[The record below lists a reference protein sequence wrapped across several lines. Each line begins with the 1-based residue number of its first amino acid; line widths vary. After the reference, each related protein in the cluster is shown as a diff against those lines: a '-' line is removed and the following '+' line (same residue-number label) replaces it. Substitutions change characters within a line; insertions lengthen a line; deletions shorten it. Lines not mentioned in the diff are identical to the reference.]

1 MKKLLRFDWASK
13 YLLKTKS
20 HYGILEGFLRELTGE
35 HLKIKGVLGSTNQ
48 SNGSDEKS
56 GRIDYLVESSR
67 GEIILQLQNNRE
79 SNYMQRMVYGSMKSC
94 VDNFQ
99 GYSVPKSKKLICINI
114 VYSPAQDDDYFY
126 KGKISFDAQNKNAGT
141 EVYKINGY
149 SKNDIRDMFPEY
161 YLIYVYNFKDVIK
174 SGLDEWIYYFKHAD
188 VKENF
193 TSHGLNEVRDKF
205 ALGRLSEEEKKKYD
219 AYLNTISN
227 DPLEILQLRLKTES
241 MLKEKE
247 RHTKVEIARALKNQF
262 VPVEI
267 ISTSTGLSIP
277 EVQNL

>member
-13 YLLKTKS
+13 YLLKNKS
-20 HYGILEGFLRELTGE
+20 NYGILEGFLREVTGE

-48 SNGSDEKS
+48 SNGNDDKS
-56 GRIDYLVESSR
+56 IRVDYLVESSR
-67 GEIILQLQNNRE
+67 GEIIVQLQNNRE
-79 SNYMQRMVYGSMKSC
+79 SNYMQKMVYGSMKSC

-99 GYSVPKSKKLICINI
+99 GYGVAKPKKLVCINI

-126 KGKISFDAQNKNAGT
+126 KGKISFDAQTKHPGS
-141 EVYKINGY
+141 EIKLNGY
-149 SKNDIRDMFPEY
+149 SKNDIKDMFPEY
-161 YLIYVYNFKDVIK
+161 YLIYVYNFRDVIK
-174 SGLDEWIYYFKHAD
+174 SRLDEWVYYFKHSE
-188 VKENF
+188 VRENF
-193 TSHGLNEVRDKF
+193 TSYGLAELKDKF
-205 ALGRLSEEEKKKYD
+205 GVEKLSEEERRKYD
-219 AYLNTISN
+219 TYLSTISN
-227 DPLEILQLRLKTES
+227 DPLEVLQLRLKTES

-247 RHTKVEIARALKNQF
+247 RLTKVEIAKALKNQF